1 MFRIAAAGLAGL
13 AGTATLVAQASTAAP
28 TQTAPRQT
36 SARGAALG
44 SPVSFRA
51 DLSSPERL
59 DAWTLDGNGAW
70 AIRDGLLLLEKA
82 GVPSGP
88 IRRPGAL
95 AILQTPALGDSSI
108 EVELRSDAP
117 EHVIHR
123 DLLLVA
129 GWQSPTRLYY
139 VHLSAVRDNVHNG
152 IFVVDNADRRRIDD
166 TSDRPALK
174 DRAWHTARLVRT
186 ASTGRLEVFV
196 DGETAP
202 IMTAT
207 DTSIP
212 SGRLGVGSFDDAGAF
227 RSIHVQGVPAP
238 TLTSP

>member
-1 MFRIAAAGLAGL
+1 MRSDVRRSRASRIAGLLMLAAGAACGQ
-13 AGTATLVAQASTAAP
+13 AQAPATPFS
-28 TQTAPRQT
+28 
-36 SARGAALG
+36 
-44 SPVSFRA
+44 VRA
-51 DLSSPERL
+51 DLSSAERL
-59 DAWTLDGNGAW
+59 DAWTLDGSGAW
-70 AIRDGLLLLEKA
+70 TIRDGLLLLEKA
-82 GVPSGP
+82 GVPAGP

-95 AILQTPALGDSSI
+95 AILKTPALGDSSI

-117 EHVIHR
+117 EDVIRR

-129 GWQSPTRLYY
+129 GWQSPTRHYY
-139 VHLSAVRDNVHNG
+139 VHLSAIRDDVHNG

-166 TSDRPALK
+166 KSDRPALK

-196 DGETAP
+196 DGETTP

-207 DTSIP
+207 DRSIP

-227 RSIHVQGVPAP
+227 RGIRVQGVPAAP
-238 TLTSP
+238 